1 MTEIATS
8 PCELS
13 CDEVWRTISK
23 GSFLVLSFVNARG
36 EPRSSGVVYATVR
49 RHLYVVVQPDGC
61 KARNIKDGQV
71 VSVTVPVRKG
81 GILSFL
87 MPIPP
92 ATVSFHARAIVHAPG
107 TLDPKSAAEFAPH
120 HPEIARRTGCII
132 ELVPE
137 GQFLTYGIGVP
148 LTSFRD
154 PEAALRHA
162 PTS

>member
-1 MTEIATS
+1 MEVLVAISVIAH
-8 PCELS
+8 LL
-13 CDEVWRTISK
+13 EVPASLR
-23 GSFLVLSFVNARG
+23 RG
-36 EPRSSGVVYATVR
+36 VAQPSGAI
-49 RHLYVVVQPDGC
+49 LYVVVQPDGC

-71 VSVTVPVRKG
+71 VSVTVPFRKG

-107 TLDPKSAAEFAPH
+107 TLDPKSAAESAPH
-120 HPEIARRTGCII
+120 HPEIARRTGCIV

-162 PTS
+162 PTP